1 MELEKLLKR
10 YFGFDT
16 FRPNQRE
23 IMLEVMS
30 GHDCLVLMPTGG
42 GKSICYQLP
51 ALAMEGTAIVIS
63 PLISLMHDQVHAL
76 QANGIPAAALNSGHD
91 GEENI
96 LTRRRCMAGELKLLY
111 LSPEMALSEMHYLL
125 KSVPV
130 SLFAIDEA
138 HCISQWGHDFRK
150 EYTRLGELRDVFPHV
165 PVMALTATADKLTRE
180 DIVTQLRLNGK
191 SFISSFDRPN
201 IHLEVIKGYKKAQK
215 LAYILDYIHR
225 HPGDP
230 GIIYSLSRKDTED
243 MARDLLLKGVKAA
256 CYHAGMPSEQRETV
270 QNQFK
275 EDLLQ
280 VVCATIA
287 FGMGIDKSNVRW
299 VFHGNL
305 PKSLES
311 YYQEIG
317 RAGRDGAPADAV
329 LFYSYADINRM
340 RSFIDESGQKE
351 VCQEKLNRMMEYAES
366 QVCRRRILLN
376 YFGEVSSHDCGNC
389 DVCENPPQTFDG
401 TIVTQKALSAIR
413 RADQQAPF
421 ATVIDI
427 LQGKFTPTVVRHHY
441 QELKTFGAGRDIR
454 YRDWHDYLL
463 QMLHMGF
470 IEIAY
475 DRGNALMVT
484 PLGDEVLRGRRQV
497 MLAKVKDTPLAAKK
511 TKRPNLMPEVSPLPE
526 ARLSAVEIA
535 EDPELFERL
544 RELRKRLAQRDHVF
558 PYMVFSD
565 KVLHSLASLRPLTL
579 ERLGEISGIGEFK
592 KNKYGNDFL
601 AVIRGE

>member
-280 VVCATIA
+280 R
-287 FGMGIDKSNVRW
+287 GQGSL
-299 VFHGNL
+299 L
-305 PKSLES
+305 PCGHA
-311 YYQEIG
+311 I
-317 RAGRDGAPADAV
+317 RAARDGAKPVQGRLVAGGLRHYCFRHGYRQKQRALGVSWQPAQVPGVLLSRDRPRGKGWRPRGCGLV
-329 LFYSYADINRM
+329 LF
-340 RSFIDESGQKE
+340 
-351 VCQEKLNRMMEYAES
+351 
-366 QVCRRRILLN
+366 
-376 YFGEVSSHDCGNC
+376 
-389 DVCENPPQTFDG
+389 
-401 TIVTQKALSAIR
+401 IR
-413 RADQQAPF
+413 
-421 ATVIDI
+421 
-427 LQGKFTPTVVRHHY
+427 
-441 QELKTFGAGRDIR
+441 
-454 YRDWHDYLL
+454 
-463 QMLHMGF
+463 
-470 IEIAY
+470 
-475 DRGNALMVT
+475 
-484 PLGDEVLRGRRQV
+484 
-497 MLAKVKDTPLAAKK
+497 
-511 TKRPNLMPEVSPLPE
+511 
-526 ARLSAVEIA
+526 
-535 EDPELFERL
+535 
-544 RELRKRLAQRDHVF
+544 
-558 PYMVFSD
+558 
-565 KVLHSLASLRPLTL
+565 
-579 ERLGEISGIGEFK
+579 
-592 KNKYGNDFL
+592 
-601 AVIRGE
+601 

>member
-150 EYTRLGELRDVFPHV
+150 EYMRLGELRDVFPHV

-191 SFISSFDRPN
+191 SFVSSFDRPN

-215 LAYILDYIHR
+215 LAYILDYIRR

-230 GIIYSLSRKDTED
+230 GIIYSLSRKETEG
-243 MARDLLLKGVKAA
+243 MARDLLQQGLLPCGHAIRAA
-256 CYHAGMPSEQRETV
+256 
-270 QNQFK
+270 
-275 EDLLQ
+275 
-280 VVCATIA
+280 
-287 FGMGIDKSNVRW
+287 
-299 VFHGNL
+299 
-305 PKSLES
+305 
-311 YYQEIG
+311 
-317 RAGRDGAPADAV
+317 RDGAKPVQGRLVAGGLRHHRFRHGYRQKQRALGVSCQPAQVPGVLLPGDRPRGKGWRPCGCGLV
-329 LFYSYADINRM
+329 LF
-340 RSFIDESGQKE
+340 
-351 VCQEKLNRMMEYAES
+351 
-366 QVCRRRILLN
+366 
-376 YFGEVSSHDCGNC
+376 
-389 DVCENPPQTFDG
+389 
-401 TIVTQKALSAIR
+401 IR
-413 RADQQAPF
+413 
-421 ATVIDI
+421 
-427 LQGKFTPTVVRHHY
+427 
-441 QELKTFGAGRDIR
+441 
-454 YRDWHDYLL
+454 
-463 QMLHMGF
+463 
-470 IEIAY
+470 
-475 DRGNALMVT
+475 
-484 PLGDEVLRGRRQV
+484 
-497 MLAKVKDTPLAAKK
+497 
-511 TKRPNLMPEVSPLPE
+511 
-526 ARLSAVEIA
+526 
-535 EDPELFERL
+535 
-544 RELRKRLAQRDHVF
+544 
-558 PYMVFSD
+558 
-565 KVLHSLASLRPLTL
+565 
-579 ERLGEISGIGEFK
+579 
-592 KNKYGNDFL
+592 
-601 AVIRGE
+601 